1 MHAYYHALVYS
12 LLFLS
17 NSFFFFLSF
26 LLHFSLFFLFLC
38 GVVMFTIFFLS
49 SSFVPPSLLYTA
61 EGPFILPNWRVFTI
75 LPFNCFCLGVGVLPY
90 HPLVCQL
97 PSHHYLPV
105 LVMPHLIT
113 KQRILFCLLA
123 HYGIPIRIRVGI
135 LSHYPSW
142 HAPSDSNSYFSLLGG
157 MSSQQDIFPKRVWA
171 RTPK

>member
-1 MHAYYHALVYS
+1 MPAITLMPTLY
-12 LLFLS
+12 FFFS
-17 NSFFFFLSF
+17 NSFFLSKFFT
-26 LLHFSLFFLFLC
+26 LLFCYFFFSLFPCTLWCCYVLSFPPFVVVPCAWRRSFLYFLPWW
-38 GVVMFTIFFLS
+38 I
-49 SSFVPPSLLYTA
+49 
-61 EGPFILPNWRVFTI
+61 FTI
-75 LPFNCFCLGVGVLPY
+75 LPLNCFCLGVGVLPY